1 MDTLS
6 YKTISANKA
15 TVTKEWVIVDAT
27 DQTLGRL
34 GAKVAKLLRG
44 KYKPNFTPH
53 VDCGDNVII
62 INADKVK
69 LTGNKWNDRVYLS
82 YTGYPGGQREMTPA
96 RLITKPNG
104 EERLLKK
111 VVKGMLPKNI
121 LGAKLLN
128 NLYVYAGSE
137 HKQAAQNPKMIDIN
151 SYKEDIMEVV
161 NALGRRKR
169 AIARIFVSEGTGKI
183 TINKRDLAEY
193 FPSTILQYVVKQPL
207 NKLGAAEKYDIKV
220 NLCGGGFTGQSQAL
234 RLAIARALVKM
245 NAEDKAALRA
255 EGFMTRDPR
264 SVERKKPGQPKA
276 RRRFQFSKR

>member
-82 YTGYPGGQREMTPA
+82 YTGYPGGQREMTPD

-128 NLYVYAGSE
+128 NLYVYAGRE
-137 HKQAAQNPKMIDIN
+137 HIQAAQNPIMIDIN
-151 SYKEDIMEVV
+151 SYK
-161 NALGRRKR
+161 
-169 AIARIFVSEGTGKI
+169 
-183 TINKRDLAEY
+183 
-193 FPSTILQYVVKQPL
+193 
-207 NKLGAAEKYDIKV
+207 
-220 NLCGGGFTGQSQAL
+220 
-234 RLAIARALVKM
+234 
-245 NAEDKAALRA
+245 
-255 EGFMTRDPR
+255 
-264 SVERKKPGQPKA
+264 
-276 RRRFQFSKR
+276 